1 MNILTPAAPSTRCG
15 CVKSATSRH
24 CRYSSKLRMRCGKCE
39 GGPRAAH
46 ISAFSLIRASFPTV
60 ARDSLRS
67 NGWIARLLQIHPP
80 PPPNQP
86 SALVRRSTSSLARRW
101 KVPLARRSK
110 PPLARRL
117 KSPVTYGSKP
127 SLSSPERGGG
137 YGEALE
143 SKGRKRRGR
152 RAASGDA
159 ERSWGKRARGTRS
172 VGGGSPGSGS
182 SSTTSAVVRP
192 RYVCFVVFEAG
203 GFCAYGSVMWVVLV
217 GNSRSSF
224 FADTAWHMSKN
235 ICFVMRNLYQMKLM
249 T

>member
-1 MNILTPAAPSTRCG
+1 MNRLTPVAPSMPCG

-86 SALVRRSTSSLARRW
+86 SALVRRS
-101 KVPLARRSK
+101 K

-117 KSPVTYGSKP
+117 KSPVAYGSKP
-127 SLSSPERGGG
+127 SLSSPERRGAAADV
-137 YGEALE
+137 E
-143 SKGRKRRGR
+143 KRWSR
-152 RAASGDA
+152 RAASVGDGGLLA
-159 ERSWGKRARGTRS
+159 ATRS
-172 VGGGSPGSGS
+172 VRGGRGCGELDPLAADLLVAAPRRPHRRSFVQGTYASLCPRQ
-182 SSTTSAVVRP
+182 VDFVR
-192 RYVCFVVFEAG
+192 
-203 GFCAYGSVMWVVLV
+203 MDL
-217 GNSRSSF
+217 
-224 FADTAWHMSKN
+224 
-235 ICFVMRNLYQMKLM
+235 
-249 T
+249 

>member
-1 MNILTPAAPSTRCG
+1 LKGLLRLTPAAPSTRCG

-24 CRYSSKLRMRCGKCE
+24 CRYSSKLRMRCGECE

-46 ISAFSLIRASFPTV
+46 ISAFSLICASFPIV

-117 KSPVTYGSKP
+117 KSPVAYGSKP
-127 SLSSPERGGG
+127 SLSSPERGGAAADV
-137 YGEALE
+137 E
-143 SKGRKRRGR
+143 KRWSR
-152 RAASGDA
+152 RAASVGDGGLLA
-159 ERSWGKRARGTRS
+159 ATRS
-172 VGGGSPGSGS
+172 VRGGRGCGELDPLAADLLVAAPRRPHRRSFVQGTYASLCPRQ
-182 SSTTSAVVRP
+182 VDFVR
-192 RYVCFVVFEAG
+192 
-203 GFCAYGSVMWVVLV
+203 MDL
-217 GNSRSSF
+217 
-224 FADTAWHMSKN
+224 
-235 ICFVMRNLYQMKLM
+235 
-249 T
+249 